1 MLRTI
6 GLVPELAGKI
16 NSQCAEQLFS
26 EVKRNNYFMNML
38 RPSAHV
44 FLAGNIL
51 HHRNLARSRKKLDQF
66 KKLFSGNHNWQLDS
80 NGKAIFGNV

>member
-38 RPSAHV
+38 RPSAHI
-44 FLAGNIL
+44 FLSRTSFTTG
-51 HHRNLARSRKKLDQF
+51 NLARNRKKLDQF
-66 KKLFSGNHNWQLDS
+66 KKLFSGNHNVQLDS
-80 NGKAIFGNV
+80 NWKGHIW